1 MKMDQ
6 FFGLLLILL
15 AIYLGVTATT
25 GGDLDGGLF
34 SQGDNGS
41 VDGGGAGTDDGGSKQ
56 RADGGKRSGDRHT
69 HAHEHDGEVHT
80 HKHDVDDDDHDHG
93 HDGRASTSGSNGSNG
108 SNDSEAVI
116 IRSDFCAAAPQRS
129 AYSDL
134 GRANDAAIRCV
145 DAAGIM
151 TGTSATQFDPAA
163 AVTRGQAADAVA
175 AMIDKANELEAK
187 DVELRDL
194 PPADD
199 ARFEDVT
206 ADTPHE
212 LAIARLNE
220 TPVLQGYVD
229 ARYEPRG
236 KVTRAQ
242 MASMLDRAYQYMNS
256 AALPIGRDRFRD
268 DEQSVHEESINSVA
282 GADIMH
288 GVGNRRFAPRRSVR
302 RGELAS
308 YLTRMMIRME
318 DKDRILP
325 LSDTPTK

>member
-6 FFGLLLILL
+6 LFGLLLILL

-25 GGDLDGGLF
+25 GGDLDDDLF
-34 SQGDNGS
+34 SQGDSGS
-41 VDGGGAGTDDGGSKQ
+41 VEGGGDGGDGGSTHQ
-56 RADGGKRSGDRHT
+56 AEGGKQSGGRHT
-69 HAHEHDGEVHT
+69 HAHQHDGDRHT
-80 HKHDVDDDDHDHG
+80 HKHDVDDHDHDHDHG
-93 HDGRASTSGSNGSNG
+93 DRAGTSGTSGANA
-108 SNDSEAVI
+108 SNDGEAVVA
-116 IRSDFCAAAPQRS
+116 RSDFCAAAPQRS

-145 DAAGIM
+145 EAAGIM

-163 AVTRGQAADAVA
+163 AVTRGQAADAIA
-175 AMIDKANELEAK
+175 ATIDKANELEAE

-206 ADTPHE
+206 EDTPHE

-242 MASMLDRAYQYMNS
+242 MASLLDRAYQYMNR

-308 YLTRMMIRME
+308 YLALLMIRME
-318 DKDRILP
+318 DKGRIVP